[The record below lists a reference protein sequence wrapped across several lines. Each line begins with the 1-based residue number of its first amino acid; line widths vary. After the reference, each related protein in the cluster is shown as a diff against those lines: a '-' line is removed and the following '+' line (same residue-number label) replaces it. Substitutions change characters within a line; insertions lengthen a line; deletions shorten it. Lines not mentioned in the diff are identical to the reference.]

1 MTSLL
6 WIPFTLFASAT
17 QVWRNRLQSDLIA
30 TIGTWGATQVRFV
43 YGVPFVLI
51 MLAAVCWW
59 AGTVP
64 ALPGHEQA
72 AWVVG
77 GALAQIVATALMLV
91 AMRMHSFAVAYTYIK
106 TEPVLIAFGGTL
118 ILGDHLTPLA
128 WLGIAIAT
136 TGVIVS
142 TVRRSHVA
150 DKSIEAIFE
159 WRPAAAGVAS
169 GALFGLSAICFRGG
183 ILAGK
188 VVDPAQT
195 LGLVAPIYNLTLTLV
210 LQSVIL
216 LVFMAAFDRRG
227 LSGSFAEWRRS
238 FGTGLLGASSSAGL
252 FVAFALTPAANVR
265 TLALIEMPAAA
276 LIEQFSGRPLRK
288 GDWIAMALVVIGVAL
303 MLQQA
308 LD

>member
-51 MLAAVCWW
+51 MLAAACWW
-59 AGTVP
+59 AGAVP
-64 ALPGHEQA
+64 QLPGREQA

-128 WLGIAIAT
+128 WLGIGLAT
-136 TGVIVS
+136 LGVIVS
-142 TVRRSHVA
+142 TLRRGAASE
-150 DKSIEAIFE
+150 SMFE
-159 WRPAAAGVAS
+159 WRPAVAGVAS
-169 GALFGLSAICFRGG
+169 GALFGFAAICFRGG

-188 VVDPAQT
+188 AVDPGQAV
-195 LGLVAPIYNLTLTLV
+195 GLVAPIYNLTLTLI

-216 LVFMAAFDRRG
+216 LIFMAVFDRRG
-227 LSGSFAEWRRS
+227 LVGSFAEWRRS
-238 FGTGLLGASSSAGL
+238 FGTGLLGASSSARL

-276 LIEQFSGRPLRK
+276 LMEQFAGRPLRQ
-288 GDWIAMALVVIGVAL
+288 GEWIAMALVIIGVAL
-303 MLQQA
+303 MLRQA